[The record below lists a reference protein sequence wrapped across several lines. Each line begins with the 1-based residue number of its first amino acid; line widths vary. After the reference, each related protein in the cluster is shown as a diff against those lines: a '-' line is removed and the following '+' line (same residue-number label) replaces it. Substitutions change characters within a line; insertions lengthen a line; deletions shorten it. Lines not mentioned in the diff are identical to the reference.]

1 MAHRPASRRPLWHGD
16 RVSTDDQPL
25 WDLIG
30 TTRRAVLATIR
41 ANGRP
46 QLSNVGY
53 LWDPSARTVLV
64 SVTDDR
70 AKTRNLRRDPR
81 ASLMVTTSDLGAYA
95 VAEATAE
102 LGAVASAPDDEAV
115 DALVDHYR
123 ALNGEHPDWA
133 DFRAA
138 MVSERRLL
146 VTLRVERVYGWAP
159 SGG

>member
-1 MAHRPASRRPLWHGD
+1 M
-16 RVSTDDQPL
+16 STDDQPL
-25 WDLIG
+25 WDLLG

-41 ANGRP
+41 GNGRP

-53 LWDPSARTVLV
+53 LWDPSARTALV

-81 ASLMVTTSDLGAYA
+81 ASLMVTTPDLGAYA

-102 LGAVASAPDDEAV
+102 LGPVAAAPDDETV
-115 DALVDHYR
+115 DTLVDHYR

-138 MVSERRLL
+138 MVREHRLL
-146 VTLRVERVYGWAP
+146 VTLRVDRVYGWAP

>member
-1 MAHRPASRRPLWHGD
+1 MWHRG
-16 RVSTDDQPL
+16 RVSTDDHPL

-41 ANGRP
+41 GNGRP

-53 LWDPSARTVLV
+53 LWDPTARTALV

-81 ASLMVTTSDLGAYA
+81 ASLMVTTPDLGAYA

-102 LGAVASAPDDEAV
+102 LGPVAADPDDEAV
-115 DALVDHYR
+115 DALVQHYR

-138 MVSERRLL
+138 MVRERRLL
-146 VTLRVERVYGWAP
+146 VTLCVERVYGWAP
-159 SGG
+159 TAG

>member
-1 MAHRPASRRPLWHGD
+1 MSA
-16 RVSTDDQPL
+16 DDQPL
-25 WDLIG
+25 WALLG
-30 TTRRAVLATIR
+30 TTRRAILATIR
-41 ANGRP
+41 GNGRP

-53 LWDPSARTVLV
+53 LWDPSARTALV

-81 ASLMVTTSDLGAYA
+81 ASLMVTTGDLGAYA
-95 VAEATAE
+95 VAEAAAE
-102 LGAVASAPDDEAV
+102 LGPVAVAPEDAAV

-123 ALNGEHPDWA
+123 ALNGEHPDWE

-138 MVSERRLL
+138 MVRERRLL

-159 SGG
+159 TGG